1 MSSFHSLKVS
11 NIERITSKAV
21 VVSFEIPDSLKTE
34 FEFLAGQY
42 IGLQAQINGEKVRRS
57 YSICSAPQSGILE
70 VGIKEVPKGVFSGYV
85 NKQLAVGDILEV
97 STPEG
102 RFTLT
107 SETTDNTLV
116 GIAAGSGITP
126 IMSII
131 KSVILDQSNSQFVL
145 LYGNKSPEE
154 TLFYEELLMLEKENP
169 RQLKIHWVFSQTN
182 VTETHF
188 GRIDASLVNY
198 LLKQTENKHPKA
210 FYLCG
215 PESMINQ
222 ASNQL
227 LEKGINKEQIFFE
240 LFTAS
245 TETVA
250 VTSAA
255 ESGTL
260 SLTCD
265 EVTHSLELASGKTLL
280 DIALEAKLDVPY
292 SCQGG
297 VCSSCIARVT
307 EGKASMQSNQILTD
321 AEVEEG
327 FVLSCQA
334 VAQSETLSLDFD
346 DV

>member
-107 SETTDNTLV
+107 SGTTDNTLV

-227 LEKGINKEQIFFE
+227 LEKGINKEQILFE

-297 VCSSCIARVT
+297 VCCSCIAKIT
-307 EGKASMQSNQILTD
+307 EGSAAMASNQVLTD
-321 AEVEEG
+321 EEVADG
-327 FVLSCQA
+327 LVLTCQA
-334 VAQSETLSLDFD
+334 VPSSSKVVVNYD